1 MVIVVKPLK
10 ACYVIY
16 TQGENGTFMSWKS
29 TYLNVSLLV
38 SILTSFTKAFQLS
51 PLSFESSEKLVKIL
65 YTVPNVYQLA

>member
-1 MVIVVKPLK
+1 
-10 ACYVIY
+10 
-16 TQGENGTFMSWKS
+16 MSWKS